1 MCREKISKDIEGL
14 RNIVNNLDFIDIY
27 DTLHQKPSEC
37 RSLNAGQCVHKTVIS
52 IISKSQ
58 KKL

>member
-1 MCREKISKDIEGL
+1 MCREKISKDTEDL

-37 RSLNAGQCVHKTVIS
+37 RSLSAGQCVHKTVIS
-52 IISKSQ
+52 IISKS
-58 KKL
+58 